1 MVGKGKRE
9 QKIAIEAVIVA
20 AITVAGLAL
29 QVITGGFNREILAFP
44 ANLILIT
51 AIPVLLI
58 LFKGALKHLASGSLS
73 IILISTVTIIALYMG
88 LVPGNSAKSS
98 WPFALIYLA
107 LLINLTASVIIRI
120 RTFKFR
126 KDISFMLNHI
136 GLLILLF
143 SAGPGSADKAR
154 YFMRVF
160 EGKVEWRA
168 EKSGGKERAE
178 AVELPV
184 AISLEDFEMDE
195 YPPKLAIIERNTGI
209 ALPEKRPIYFEAI
222 LNAVSTIERWNLVID
237 SVLYKPGFA
246 PAAFVRVTDKYSG
259 EATEG
264 WVSCGNYFQH
274 FKTLSLDST
283 YCVAMTFPEPKE
295 YRSIVE
301 VYTQSGKVK
310 NGVVRVNHPMT
321 IGGWKI
327 YQHSYDSA
335 RGRDSVWSLFELVY
349 DPWIIPAYIG
359 MIMMIFG
366 AITLFW
372 KGGKS

>member
-1 MVGKGKRE
+1 MAGKGKRE

-20 AITVAGLAL
+20 AIAVAGVAL
-29 QVITGGFNREILAFP
+29 QIFAGGFKRELLAFP
-44 ANLILIT
+44 VNLILVIS
-51 AIPVLLI
+51 IPVLLI
-58 LFKGALKHLASGSLS
+58 IFKGASRHLASGSLS
-73 IILISTVTIIALYMG
+73 VILISVATVIALYMG

-98 WPFALIYLA
+98 WPFVLIYLA
-107 LLINLTASVIIRI
+107 LLINLTASVLTRL
-120 RTFKFR
+120 RTFRFR
-126 KDISFMLNHI
+126 KDISFMLNHV

-168 EKSGGKERAE
+168 EMSGGSGKGETI
-178 AVELPV
+178 ELPV

-195 YPPKLAIIERNTGI
+195 YPPKLAIIERMTGI
-209 ALPEKRPIYFEAI
+209 ALPEKKPIYFEAT
-222 LNAVSTIERWNLVID
+222 LNAAATIKSNSLTVD

-246 PAAFVRVTDKYSG
+246 PAAYVKVVDNTTNKI
-259 EATEG
+259 TEG

-274 FKTLSLDST
+274 FKTLNLDSI

-295 YRSIVE
+295 FRSKVE
-301 VYTQSGKVK
+301 IYSKSGKVK
-310 NGVVRVNHPMT
+310 NGVVKVNHPLT

-359 MIMMIFG
+359 MIMLIIG